1 MAKNLGIVRELLYL
15 FSSYHLELRGSTML
29 TLSHVIEDTYNVEVD
44 YYTPLTIECS
54 SFPSYIRK
62 AYFRLVGDNSLLE
75 IGINPDSF
83 RLMNII
89 LVQVSNVTLM
99 DDMSIE
105 EVEEIE
111 GIPVFRDT
119 FMFTNGLHDRRHS
132 FDVFL
137 SKDFLKIQLLNPKET
152 MYLTNG
158 RVKLGFSQDGP
169 LVSILLVEL
178 ASHEYEILKNSFE

>member
-1 MAKNLGIVRELLYL
+1 M
-15 FSSYHLELRGSTML
+15 
-29 TLSHVIEDTYNVEVD
+29 
-44 YYTPLTIECS
+44 
-54 SFPSYIRK
+54 RK

-99 DDMSIE
+99 DDMSLE

-119 FMFTNGLHDRRHS
+119 VMFTNGLHDRRQS

-152 MYLTNG
+152 MYLTNT
-158 RVKLGFSQDGP
+158 LCFC
-169 LVSILLVEL
+169 LFLCEFML
-178 ASHEYEILKNSFE
+178 F

>member
-1 MAKNLGIVRELLYL
+1 MDIKLDKVRELLYQ
-15 FSSYHLELRGSTML
+15 FRSYHLELRGSTML

-62 AYFRLVGDNSLLE
+62 AYFRLVGDNSLL
-75 IGINPDSF
+75 GINPDSF

-99 DDMSIE
+99 GDMSLE

-119 FMFTNGLHDRRHS
+119 IMFTNGLHDRKQS

-137 SKDFLKIQLLNPKET
+137 SKDILKIQLLNPKET

-158 RVKLGFSQDGP
+158 RVKLGFSQDGT
-169 LVSILLVEL
+169 LVSILIVEL
-178 ASHEYEILKNSFE
+178 TCHEYEILKNSFE

>member
-1 MAKNLGIVRELLYL
+1 
-15 FSSYHLELRGSTML
+15 
-29 TLSHVIEDTYNVEVD
+29 
-44 YYTPLTIECS
+44 
-54 SFPSYIRK
+54 
-62 AYFRLVGDNSLLE
+62 
-75 IGINPDSF
+75 
-83 RLMNII
+83 MNII

-99 DDMSIE
+99 GDISLE

-119 FMFTNGLHDRRHS
+119 IMFTNGLHDRKQS

-158 RVKLGFSQDGP
+158 RVKLGFSQDGT

-178 ASHEYEILKNSFE
+178 TCHEYEILKNSFE

>member
-1 MAKNLGIVRELLYL
+1 MFK
-15 FSSYHLELRGSTML
+15 
-29 TLSHVIEDTYNVEVD
+29 
-44 YYTPLTIECS
+44 
-54 SFPSYIRK
+54 FPFI
-62 AYFRLVGDNSLLE
+62 YFRLVGDNSLLE

-83 RLMNII
+83 RLVNII

-119 FMFTNGLHDRRHS
+119 IMFTNGLHDRKQS

-158 RVKLGFSQDGP
+158 RVKLGFSQDGT

-178 ASHEYEILKNSFE
+178 TCHEYEILKNSFE